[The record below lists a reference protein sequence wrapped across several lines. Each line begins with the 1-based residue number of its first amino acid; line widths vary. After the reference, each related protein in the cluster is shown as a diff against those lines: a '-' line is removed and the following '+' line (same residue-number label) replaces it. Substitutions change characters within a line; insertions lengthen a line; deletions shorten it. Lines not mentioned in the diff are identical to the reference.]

1 MNEHLKSSCIFR
13 QLTVKQPTRF
23 CNRDR
28 VRQVQSYVQLCKPQ
42 NFVDA
47 HKISYRSHILKNKP
61 SLSCSLRPHKRSCS
75 DGAQFKT
82 DLIWIWW
89 YGGHAQREGYWSK
102 ASEHA
107 ATAATQLCTLTMM
120 TMVFFTVVRSYCRG
134 FQYELP
140 VRFGSPACTTVLNQ
154 LKQTTQPISRCHC
167 LLFWSSGAQPMTFH
181 MRNSWEAQAN

>member
-1 MNEHLKSSCIFR
+1 MEAVRDKFSHMSNIVSPNILETHQISS
-13 QLTVKQPTRF
+13 
-23 CNRDR
+23 
-28 VRQVQSYVQLCKPQ
+28 
-42 NFVDA
+42 
-47 HKISYRSHILKNKP
+47 RSHILEYKQ

-89 YGGHAQREGYWSK
+89 YGGQAQREGYFAK

-107 ATAATQLCTLTMM
+107 TTAATQLCTLTMM

-154 LKQTTQPISRCHC
+154 LKQTTQPVSRCHC
-167 LLFWSSGAQPMTFH
+167 LLFWASETQPMTFH